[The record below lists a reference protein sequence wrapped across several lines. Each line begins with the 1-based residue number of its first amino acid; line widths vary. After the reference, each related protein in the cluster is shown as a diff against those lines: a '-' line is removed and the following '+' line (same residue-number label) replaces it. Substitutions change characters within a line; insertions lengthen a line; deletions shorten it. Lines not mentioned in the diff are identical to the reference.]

1 MNLEFGA
8 VMNKYKT
15 LVLVFSFLLI
25 VLNQLSL
32 GASETDSNDQQIIE
46 NLEFFES
53 YDLLN
58 EEDFMTEELALLLE

>member
-1 MNLEFGA
+1 MEFGA

>member
-1 MNLEFGA
+1 
-8 VMNKYKT
+8 MNKYKT